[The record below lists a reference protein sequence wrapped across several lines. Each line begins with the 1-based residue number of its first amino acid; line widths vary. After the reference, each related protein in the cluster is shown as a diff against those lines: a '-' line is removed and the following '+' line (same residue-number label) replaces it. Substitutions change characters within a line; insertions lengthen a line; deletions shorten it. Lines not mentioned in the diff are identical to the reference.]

1 MLLRRRMPYGP
12 YSRMTSSPTWTTP
25 SSGPATIL
33 RGQPSKSKPR
43 TLRLSLTLSRT
54 SSPDYNLIK
63 TQLQNSLRQSRRPV
77 SHSMMLW
84 LSFNITMRLLV
95 QSKNMWPW
103 TTNGGCTRNS
113 KCQQVLTRSGWQANC
128 AKTLGFLSKTA
139 QIYSPVSEVRTIP
152 SLTAQSTIT

>member
-1 MLLRRRMPYGP
+1 MPYGP
-12 YSRMTSSPTWTTP
+12 SSRTTSSPTWTIP
-25 SSGPATIL
+25 SSGPATTL
-33 RGQPSKSKPR
+33 RDQPSKNKPR

-54 SSPDYNLIK
+54 SSPDCNLIR
-63 TQLQNSLRQSRRPV
+63 TQLTNNPRPFRRPV

-113 KCQQVLTRSGWQANC
+113 KCQQVLTRSGWQRNC

-139 QIYSPVSEVRTIP
+139 QIYSPASEVKMIP